1 MGKLKFFDHL
11 LTLIYFQIDF
21 LSKGAIV
28 ELLFFHRMKVVNIL
42 FHRIEKNSLDIL
54 LKFFC
59 VLPKKESHMVWNNM
73 RVSKWWQNFHFWAY
87 YPLNM
92 MKGTEQIY
100 ISLCIAANPSKEM
113 FHNPVKRCARQEKN
127 CKTFRKQTSLLMTR
141 RISWINLLLRFCLF
155 QHCRFTLASFIWE
168 IKAKIAFSLS
178 HHIQSNNTSLNLS
191 QVDLLFRTKLL
202 YLFIVLLIFQN
213 CYLVLCK
220 AVLSLSNFVSHTTTN
235 ILSPFIC
242 QFWVCIIRA
251 LLIWIPN
258 CTIKTSHC
266 YVKLFR

>member
-1 MGKLKFFDHL
+1 
-11 LTLIYFQIDF
+11 
-21 LSKGAIV
+21 
-28 ELLFFHRMKVVNIL
+28 MK
-42 FHRIEKNSLDIL
+42 S
-54 LKFFC
+54 
-59 VLPKKESHMVWNNM
+59 
-73 RVSKWWQNFHFWAY
+73 
-87 YPLNM
+87 
-92 MKGTEQIY
+92 TEQIY

-141 RISWINLLLRFCLF
+141 RRSWINLLIHFCLF
-155 QHCRFTLASFIWE
+155 QHCRFTSASFIW
-168 IKAKIAFSLS
+168 AKIAFSLS

-213 CYLVLCK
+213 CYCILFCARPCFLFQI
-220 AVLSLSNFVSHTTTN
+220 LSHTTTN

-251 LLIWIPN
+251 PLIWIPN

-266 YVKLFR
+266 YVKLFRWDVKMLCQTLKSDTSSECVKTPLHLFYSYQHDLQFLLSAELIKLRLLID